1 MKNGKDFIYEYSDL
15 NLLQTRIKIL
25 TGKYKGIIF
34 ELGSSHLTQAGE
46 KNTFTFNY
54 TLYEIPEKL
63 NKVQLRGNSE
73 FEEYLAYLIV
83 DVINARNND
92 PKEQE
97 KLNEAATAEGKIR
110 ADIPIDDKWY
120 PNKIMVYAKE
130 QPRTTLGSF

>member
-15 NLLQTRIKIL
+15 NLFQTRVKIL
-25 TGKYKGIIF
+25 TGKYSGLIF
-34 ELGSSHLTQAGE
+34 ELGSSYLAQAGD

-54 TLYEIPEKL
+54 TIYEIPEKL

-73 FEEYLAYLIV
+73 FEKHLAYLIV

-97 KLNEAATAEGKIR
+97 KLHEAATAEGKVW

-120 PNKIMVYAKE
+120 PNKTMVYAKE
-130 QPRTTLGSF
+130 QPKTTLGGF